1 MFLGLVCLLLST
13 GSTRLI
19 LTWRCVQL
27 FRIQAIKDGPG
38 PDGPEFL
45 PDLSRPIRNPA
56 VEGEDVV
63 AAGGEGE
70 DDGWTR
76 EIVCAGWRRACTGRL
91 PAVSRTILLT
101 CP

>member
-1 MFLGLVCLLLST
+1 MFLGLACLLLST

-19 LTWRCVQL
+19 LAWRCVQL
-27 FRIQAIKDGPG
+27 FRIQAIEDG

-63 AAGGEGE
+63 MEGGEGE
-70 DDGWTR
+70 DDAPTTR
-76 EIVCAGWRRACTGRL
+76 GEE
-91 PAVSRTILLT
+91 S
-101 CP
+101 

>member
-1 MFLGLVCLLLST
+1 MFLGLACLLLST

-19 LTWRCVQL
+19 LAWWCVQL
-27 FRIQAIKDGPG
+27 FRIQAIEDG

-70 DDGWTR
+70 DDAPPTR
-76 EIVCAGWRRACTGRL
+76 GEESQEPVGPGKHSAPAGGAHG
-91 PAVSRTILLT
+91 
-101 CP
+101 